1 MRDTGKTSEGSL
13 GVPPGWG
20 TMGEEMNG
28 DHYLNSLG
36 HGMHHFAALW
46 VLLAEV
52 DLGHM
57 FFPELWTR
65 LGSLSQTSDYFRG
78 RESRRLRGGLEQR

>member
-1 MRDTGKTSEGSL
+1 
-13 GVPPGWG
+13 
-20 TMGEEMNG
+20 MGEEMNG

-36 HGMHHFAALW
+36 HGTHHFAALW

-78 RESRRLRGGLEQR
+78 RESRLEAQCSGVRRLRGGLEQR